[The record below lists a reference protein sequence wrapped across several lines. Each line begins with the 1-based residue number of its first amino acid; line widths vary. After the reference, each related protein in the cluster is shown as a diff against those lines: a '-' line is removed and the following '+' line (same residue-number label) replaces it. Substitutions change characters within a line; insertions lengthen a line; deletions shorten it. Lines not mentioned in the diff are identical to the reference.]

1 MEIVFWLSGVLIFFG
16 IIGYP
21 LSLMILDKIFKN
33 KKNEKNYDYVPNVT
47 LLIVAHNE
55 EKVIKQKL
63 ENVIKIDY
71 PKEKLE
77 ILVSS
82 DNSSDR
88 TNSMVKEFIK
98 DNRDFNIKL
107 YEVKERKG
115 KTNAQ
120 NEAVRTATGE
130 IIIMTDANAMLDK
143 LAIRE
148 LVSSFTN
155 EDIAY
160 VTGQLIYTNDEE
172 WTSKSESTYWN
183 LDLKMRDIESRIQTI
198 TAGNG
203 ALYACRANEYVE
215 FNPIECHDSIMPIY
229 YALEG
234 KRAINNPD
242 AKAFEKAGE
251 TEGDEFS
258 RKVRM
263 ARKLLSRILPSV
275 KILNVFKY
283 RWFTYFYLGH
293 RTTRYLL
300 GPLHILLYVVNGFIL
315 QNGWLYQVCFVGQT
329 AFYLGAVLKMISK
342 IDNKL
347 LNMMY
352 YYCLT
357 LVAQLKGMYNQLTRK
372 SKPFWEKAESTR

>member
-1 MEIVFWLSGVLIFFG
+1 MEIVFWLSGILIFFG
-16 IIGYP
+16 MIGYP
-21 LSLMILDKIFKN
+21 ASLIILDKIYKD
-33 KKNEKNYDYVPNVT
+33 KKNVKNYDYIPNVT

-71 PKEKLE
+71 PNDKLE
-77 ILVSS
+77 ILISS

-88 TNSMVKEFIK
+88 TNNIVKQFIR
-98 DNRDFNIKL
+98 DNGNYNIKL

-120 NEAVRTATGE
+120 NEAVRIATGE
-130 IIIMTDANAMLDK
+130 IIVMTDANAMLHR
-143 LAIRE
+143 LAVRE
-148 LVSSFTN
+148 LVASFTDK
-155 EDIAY
+155 DIAY
-160 VTGQLIYTNDEE
+160 VTGQLIYINDEE
-172 WTSKSESTYWN
+172 WTSKSEATYWDF
-183 LDLKMRDIESRIQTI
+183 DLKMREVESRIQTI

-203 ALYACRANEYVE
+203 ALYACRADEYVE

-234 KRAINNPD
+234 KRAISNHD
-242 AKAFEKAGE
+242 AKAFEKAGQ

-263 ARKLLSRILPSV
+263 ARKLLSRILPSI
-275 KILNVFKY
+275 KILNIYKY

-300 GPLHILLYVVNGFIL
+300 GPLHILLYIANGCILKSGWFYQLCFI
-315 QNGWLYQVCFVGQT
+315 GQT
-329 AFYLGAVLKMISK
+329 FFYIGALIKMVFK
-342 IDNKL
+342 VDNKF

-357 LVAQLKGMYNQLTRK
+357 LVAQLKGMYNQLAGK